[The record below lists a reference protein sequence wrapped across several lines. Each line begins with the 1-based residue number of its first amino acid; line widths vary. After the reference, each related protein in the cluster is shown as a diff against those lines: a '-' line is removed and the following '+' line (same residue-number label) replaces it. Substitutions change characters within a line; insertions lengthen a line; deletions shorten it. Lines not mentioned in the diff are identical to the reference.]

1 MEENKGSRLPE
12 EALREE
18 DDEDTQ
24 KDKFLTFH
32 LEKEDYGIE
41 IRHVTEIIG
50 VQKITG
56 IPDMPEY
63 VKGVI
68 NLRGK
73 VIPVL
78 DMRKRFGFEER
89 TYDDRTC
96 IVVVNVNETA
106 VGLVVDSVNEVADI
120 PKDQIEPPPSVNR
133 GGKNLFVQ
141 GLGKVGEEV
150 KILIDVNALLF
161 EDHPA
166 LAGGLQPRAV
176 SQ

>member
-1 MEENKGSRLPE
+1 MEENKGMGIPRDELMD
-12 EALREE
+12 E

-24 KDKFLTFH
+24 KDKFLTFSI
-32 LEKEDYGIE
+32 EKEDYGIE
-41 IRHVTEIIG
+41 ICHVTEIIG

-56 IPDMPEY
+56 IPDMPDY

-89 TYDDRTC
+89 DYDDRTC

-106 VGLVVDSVNEVADI
+106 VGLVVDSVDDVADI
-120 PKDQIEPPPSVNR
+120 PEDQIEPPPNINKSETR
-133 GGKNLFVQ
+133 LFIQ

-150 KILIDVNALLF
+150 KILLDVNALLF
-161 EDHPA
+161 EKHLERLTTPEVA
-166 LAGGLQPRAV
+166 AA
-176 SQ
+176 